1 MANIRTARRS
11 GRIFRGGKSVRES
24 AWVAV
29 APTTTTITA
38 AGTSVL
44 FTGFSAATLG
54 LRPFTVVRTRGTMA
68 IRSDQAV
75 ATEVFQA
82 SLGFAVVSDQ
92 ALAIGV
98 TAVPSPET
106 DRGSDLWFVY
116 ETLEGFFV
124 LSSAIGIYE
133 AQIRKEWD
141 SRAMRKVED
150 GQDMAIVLETSSIS
164 AGCTILKA
172 GRMLIKL
179 H

>member
-1 MANIRTARRS
+1 MANIRRARRS
-11 GRIFRGGKSVRES
+11 GSIFRGGKSVRES
-24 AWVAV
+24 VWLSI

-44 FTGFSAATLG
+44 FTGFSAGALA
-54 LRPFTVVRTRGTMA
+54 LRPFTIVRTRGTLA

-82 SLGFAVVSDQ
+82 SLGLAVVSDQ
-92 ALAIGV
+92 AIAIGV

-106 DRGSDLWFVY
+106 DRDSDLWFVY

-133 AQIRKEWD
+133 AQIRKEFD

-150 GQDMAIVLETSSIS
+150 GQDVATVLETSSIS
-164 AGCTILKA
+164 AGCVILKA
-172 GRMLIKL
+172 GRMLLKL